1 MDSNI
6 YLAKFVEWFIGVA
19 NVPNAILAFL
29 IVLSAWILRTAQKD
43 TRFEIGLMLTDEHGK
58 PSSSR
63 FAVLISLGI
72 TSYLLAYV
80 FIHRSVEDPILLNM
94 FYAYIVTWAASKSVE
109 KIIDAWAGKRNS
121 ANEAGHPELGLK
133 KTVDTISTS
142 TETITKT

>member
-1 MDSNI
+1 MDFNLYI
-6 YLAKFVEWFIGVA
+6 TKLAEWVA
-19 NVPNAILAFL
+19 GIADVPNGILIFL
-29 IVLSAWILRTAQKD
+29 IVLSAWILLTAQKD
-43 TRFEIGLMLTDEHGK
+43 PRFEIGQMLTDENGK

-80 FIHRSVEDPILLNM
+80 FITRSVSETILLNM

-109 KIIDAWAGKRNS
+109 KIIDAWAGKRNAS
-121 ANEAGHPELGLK
+121 TEISMPDLGTK
-133 KTVDTISTS
+133 KTVDTVTKS